1 MAGLKPCSVCGNTK
15 LVFNIHRPDYR
26 RRNPSTM
33 LLFGIVGDP
42 EWRVACPRCGAYS
55 AAARTKDEAIDEWNK
70 MISVSTEKE
79 RRKEHAI

>member
-1 MAGLKPCSVCGNTK
+1 MAELKPCSVCGNTK

-79 RRKEHAI
+79 RRKEHEI